1 MRFTA
6 AVISALLSAS
16 LASPRPDPEA
26 DPGYRVVKTVQI
38 WDDEED
44 AKKLF
49 EDIDLT
55 PQLED
60 MTDEIFEDKLQPESN
75 FNLALRML
83 GGQDDKNEGE
93 NKTTVDKYGRTC
105 VKKLMLTT
113 YTDFTE
119 VMTCVHKSKERCHTT

>member
-55 PQLED
+55 PQH
-60 MTDEIFEDKLQPESN
+60 DEIFEDKLEPESN
-75 FNLALRML
+75 SNPDQRMYAMVSEDIEGDNKTAL
-83 GGQDDKNEGE
+83 E
-93 NKTTVDKYGRTC
+93 TTVDKYGRTC
-105 VKKLMLTT
+105 VKKLMMTT
-113 YTDFTE
+113 
-119 VMTCVHKSKERCHTT
+119 